1 MVTLQS
7 IIKKDILTYKK
18 NGCIQIIVEIL
29 IQSFSEFLKCVC
41 TYRTISMVWFETGKI
56 SSYDYRVD
64 IEAVSSIP
72 GISQPNVASLE
83 LD

>member
-41 TYRTISMVWFETGKI
+41 TYRTISMVWFEMGKI